1 MPYFVGKCNR
11 FRRFPADCAKKRI
24 RHDSTH
30 RPCYDNGTDSL
41 FFGKKDLDIHDRA
54 LTAAAVQARRAAS
67 VRVNCRTVDQPAD
80 GARLAEWGVDFITS
94 NILE

>member
-1 MPYFVGKCNR
+1 M
-11 FRRFPADCAKKRI
+11 
-24 RHDSTH
+24 
-30 RPCYDNGTDSL
+30 
-41 FFGKKDLDIHDRA
+41 DLDIHDRA